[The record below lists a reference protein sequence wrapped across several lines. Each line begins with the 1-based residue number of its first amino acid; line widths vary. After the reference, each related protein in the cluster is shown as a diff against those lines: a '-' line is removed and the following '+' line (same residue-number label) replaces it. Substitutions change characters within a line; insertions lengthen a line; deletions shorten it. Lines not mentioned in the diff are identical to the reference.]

1 MARDTTDKR
10 AGILIAVLCVIMA
23 LILVLNAVD
32 SVYKTIYNVYSYES
46 KELRSNKRSFEKT
59 AEILL
64 EFYEEEKEKNG
75 ALEYMVVDR
84 LTDGIWEI
92 TCVSDSKTD
101 GEYVIFKEADGEE
114 ETAYRISSGSFNT
127 GMYRGE
133 LYFSVRILDDR
144 VVFLRELPHAVIYM
158 KNGVRPS
165 YIFSADEQY
174 KSLYIDRISFNLFS
188 TVGRS

>member
-1 MARDTTDKR
+1 MVGDKTDKI
-10 AGILIAVLCVIMA
+10 AGSLIAVLCVIMA

-32 SVYKTIYNVYSYES
+32 SIYKTMYNVYSYES

-64 EFYEEEKEKNG
+64 ELYEEEKEKNE

-101 GEYVIFKEADGEE
+101 DEYVIFKEADGEE

-127 GMYRGE
+127 NVCSGE
-133 LYFSVRILDDR
+133 LHFSVRILNDR
-144 VVFLRELPHAVIYM
+144 VVFSRGLPHAVIYM
-158 KNGVRPS
+158 KNGVRPR

-174 KSLYIDRISFNLFS
+174 KSP
-188 TVGRS
+188 